1 MSPVR
6 VLVAED
12 HPLYRK
18 GLVESI
24 SEREELE
31 LVDEVDGGEKAL
43 EAIESLRP
51 DVVVLD
57 MRLPGLDGL
66 EVLRQIQER
75 GRDTKVLM
83 LSAHLDGDVVYDA
96 LQAGAAGYLSKE
108 AVGDEICEAVLAVA
122 AGKRALS
129 PALQS
134 GLVDEIARRRDE
146 KSQLSVRE
154 REILELMAEGLS
166 NVQIGERLSVS
177 ESTVK
182 SYAGR
187 MFEKL
192 DVATRGAAIAEGM
205 RRGILD

>member
-66 EVLRQIQER
+66 EVLRQIQEQ

-83 LSAHLDGDVVYDA
+83 LSAHLEGDVVYDA

-122 AGKRALS
+122 AGERALS

-146 KSQLSVRE
+146 KSRLSVRE